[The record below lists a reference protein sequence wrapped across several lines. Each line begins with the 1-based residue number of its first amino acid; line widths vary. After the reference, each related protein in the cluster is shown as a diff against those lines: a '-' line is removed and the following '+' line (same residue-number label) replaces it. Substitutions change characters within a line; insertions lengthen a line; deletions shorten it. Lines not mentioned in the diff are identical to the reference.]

1 MAIRPVSL
9 EGGHEARTSIAKEGF
24 YSVTDFN
31 SEFANDD
38 ACLEY
43 IKEQRCP
50 NGVTKCGKCSIER
63 KHHRVTG
70 RTAYA
75 CDRCGNHIYPLNGT
89 VFAKS
94 TTSLKTWFYVIYLM
108 GSTNS
113 RISAKRIQRET
124 GVTYKTAWRTL
135 REIRRLLNNEHLPIG
150 AANGKDRRWECNWSC
165 ARRAVG
171 GLYRNGGEKDRRARL
186 HEKSSRLNRRKGRQ
200 AGAQID
206 FGAGFLEGVLI
217 ALSTIAVKVSRV
229 IGRIFFRVSSRGSS
243 TFRVCFIAILYHAG
257 CNQEPAESAFTA

>member
-1 MAIRPVSL
+1 MRPRPSMATER
-9 EGGHEARTSIAKEGF
+9 F

-31 SEFANDD
+31 REFANDD

-50 NGVTKCGKCSIER
+50 NGVTKCGKCSVER

-75 CDRCGNHIYPLNGT
+75 CDHCGNHFYPLTGT

-94 TTSLKTWFYVIYLM
+94 TTSLKTWFYVIYLI
-108 GSTNS
+108 GSTDS

-135 REIRRLLNNEHLPIG
+135 REIRRLLNNEHLQLERP
-150 AANGKDRRWECNWSC
+150 AAKIDDGDASGL
-165 ARRAVG
+165 AR
-171 GLYRNGGEKDRRARL
+171 
-186 HEKSSRLNRRKGRQ
+186 
-200 AGAQID
+200 
-206 FGAGFLEGVLI
+206 EG
-217 ALSTIAVKVSRV
+217 
-229 IGRIFFRVSSRGSS
+229 
-243 TFRVCFIAILYHAG
+243 
-257 CNQEPAESAFTA
+257 ESAGSLTAEERTASALTWMGIASD